1 MVTAILVF
9 SAWSAYSAAL
19 PPASSAHSAA
29 AQTENLR
36 PRALPLYREG
46 WVQMRSEAWEQA
58 AKMFQQAIEIDPRF
72 EDAYY
77 GLGRA
82 NMGLRRFDAAIAA
95 YTKCQ
100 EMYKAEAGRQFAT
113 RQDAQRYRQ
122 DRLTE
127 IDALLR
133 ELQSGPQTALI
144 QDRQRQLAQQRQQI
158 QQNIDRSGNM
168 TLSAGVPAFVSL
180 ALGSAYF
187 RAERLADAEK
197 AYRMALDADPSSG
210 EIQNNLAV
218 VYFTSGRYDEADK
231 AVQAAE
237 KAGFK
242 VHPGLKD
249 DIKKKKSGGLHH
261 H

>member
-9 SAWSAYSAAL
+9 SALSAHPAALPVAYSAF
-19 PPASSAHSAA
+19 SAA
-29 AQTENLR
+29 VQTDNPR
-36 PRALPLYREG
+36 QRALPTYQEG
-46 WVQMRSEAWEQA
+46 WIQMRAEAWAEA
-58 AKMFQQAIEIDPRF
+58 AKRFQQAIDIYPRF

-82 NMGLRRFDAAIAA
+82 NMGLRRFDDAIAA
-95 YTKCQ
+95 YTKC
-100 EMYKAEAGRQFAT
+100 EELYRAEAGRQFAT

-127 IDALLR
+127 IDALMR

-158 QQNIDRSGNM
+158 QQNIDRGGNM

-187 RAERLADAEK
+187 RAGRLADAEK
-197 AYRMALDADPSSG
+197 AYKMALDADPGSG
-210 EIQNNLAV
+210 EIHNNLAV
-218 VYFTSGRYDEADK
+218 VYFTSGRYDDADK
-231 AVQAAE
+231 AVKAAE
-237 KAGFK
+237 KAGYK

-249 DIKKKKSGGLHH
+249 DIKKKKSGG
-261 H
+261 